1 MRAPIKLSV
10 VLPCYN
16 EEETLEA
23 CILEALDGIEASG
36 VPGEVIV
43 ANNNSTDHSR
53 EIAQQAG
60 ARVVDV
66 EPPGYGSALTGGI
79 NEAHGEYVI
88 IGDADMSYDFS
99 HAPRFV
105 EKLNQGY
112 DLVMGNR
119 FAGGIQEG
127 AMPWKNLV
135 IGNPLLSGVGKLL
148 FSINCGDFHCGL
160 RGFRKDAFDRMH
172 LHCSGMEFASEMV
185 IKAELL
191 GLKICEVPTVLRP
204 DGRSGSPK
212 LRPWRDGLRHLIL
225 LLSYSPQQTFF
236 WPGVTI
242 TSLNLLLMAR
252 LAIGPIHI
260 FGVSLDI
267 GTMLLSAMTLVFGM
281 QLVLLSHI
289 IRVYVNRND
298 IVIGALRPGRLW
310 KAGNLV
316 ASGIVIGAAG
326 AAVIAYGLLAWWR
339 QGFGDMDPFWVM
351 RVFIPGVTLSIVGA
365 LWVFNGLFQNIL
377 EIPLQRD

>member
-1 MRAPIKLSV
+1 VNAPVKLSI

-23 CILEALDGIEASG
+23 CILEALQGIEASG
-36 VPGEVIV
+36 VIGEVIV
-43 ANNNSTDHSR
+43 AKNNSTDNSR
-53 EIAQQAG
+53 KIAEQAG
-60 ARVVDV
+60 ARIVDV
-66 EPPGYGSALTGGI
+66 EPRGYGSALTGGI
-79 NEAHGEYVI
+79 NAALGEFVI
-88 IGDADMSYDFS
+88 MGDADMSYDFS

-105 EKLNQGY
+105 EKLEEGF

-127 AMPWKNLV
+127 AMPWKNRV

-148 FSINCGDFHCGL
+148 FGISCGDFHCGL

-172 LHCSGMEFASEMV
+172 LNCSGMEFASEMV
-185 IKAELL
+185 IKAELM
-191 GLKICEVPTVLRP
+191 GLRICEVPTVLRP

-242 TSLNLLLMAR
+242 IFLSLLLMAR
-252 LAIGPIHI
+252 LAAGSLYIL
-260 FGVSLDI
+260 GVSLDI
-267 GTMLLSAMTLVFGM
+267 GTMLLSAMTLVFGV

-289 IRVYVNRND
+289 IRVYVNHND

-316 ASGIVIGAAG
+316 VGGIAIGAAG
-326 AAVIAYGLLAWWR
+326 ASVLAYGLLGWWR
-339 QGFGDMDPFWVM
+339 QGFADMDPFWLM

-377 EIPLQRD
+377 EIPVRRE